1 MATISRTGIADGSAI
16 QAEHITR
23 IIDTLDGTATTDI
36 IATGSFT
43 GSFIGDGSS
52 LTGVIGEWDG
62 TLNGNA
68 EITGSLTVTSGSG
81 TGIVDFSTATAISE
95 SAVNIVTSLKVDG
108 SFNTDYFLAESG
120 SYNLES
126 IINSGGTVD
135 IDLKHAAPLFI
146 ALPSP
151 GSYVGSQYT
160 FTFQRNT
167 PNAAAY
173 VRFTEGTTKLA
184 ATIVDVTGNSFMTK
198 ATTMISSSLGT
209 PTPETRISLIAG
221 KSFWHM
227 NIVTENGANWY
238 SA

>member
-43 GSFIGDGSS
+43 GSFIGDGSN
-52 LTGVIGEWDG
+52 LTGVTGEWDG
-62 TLNGNA
+62 TLNGDA

-81 TGIVDFSTATAISE
+81 TSIVDFSTATAVSE
-95 SAVNIVTSLKVDG
+95 SAVNIATSLKVDG

-120 SYNLES
+120 SYNLED
-126 IINSGGTVD
+126 IINPGGIVD
-135 IDLKHAAPLFI
+135 IELKQAAPLLI
-146 ALPSP
+146 TLPSP
-151 GSYVGSQYT
+151 STYLGSRYT

-167 PNAAAY
+167 PNPAAY
-173 VRFTEGTTKLA
+173 VRFNQASTLLA
-184 ATIVDVTGNSFMTK
+184 ATVIDVTGNSFMTK
-198 ATTMISSSLGT
+198 ATTIVSSSLGT
-209 PTPETRISLIAG
+209 PTPETRIDLIAG
-221 KSFWHM
+221 KNFWHM
-227 NIVTENGANWY
+227 NIVTEDGVDWY

>member
-16 QAEHITR
+16 QAEHIIR

-43 GSFIGDGSS
+43 GSFTGNGSS

-68 EITGSLTVTSGSG
+68 EITGSLTITGAGS
-81 TGIVDFSTATAISE
+81 IVDFTAATAISE
-95 SAVNIVTSLKVDG
+95 SAVNITTSLRVPG

-146 ALPSP
+146 TLPSP
-151 GSYVGSQYT
+151 AQYVGSQYT

-173 VRFTEGTTKLA
+173 VRFTQGSTQIA
-184 ATIVDVTGNSFMTK
+184 ATVIDVTGNSFMTK
-198 ATTMISSSLGT
+198 ATTVVSSSLGT
-209 PTPETRISLIAG
+209 PTPETRIDLIAG

>member
-16 QAEHITR
+16 QAEHIIR

-43 GSFIGDGSS
+43 GSFTGNGSS

-68 EITGSLTVTSGSG
+68 EITGSLTVTGAGS
-81 TGIVDFSTATAISE
+81 IVDFTAATAISE
-95 SAVNIVTSLKVDG
+95 SAVNITTSLRVPG

-146 ALPSP
+146 TLPNP
-151 GSYVGSQYT
+151 AQYVGSQYT

-173 VRFTEGTTKLA
+173 VRFTQGSTQIA
-184 ATIVDVTGNSFMTK
+184 ATVIDVTGNSFMTK
-198 ATTMISSSLGT
+198 ATTVVSSSLGT
-209 PTPETRISLIAG
+209 PTPETRIDLIAG

>member
-16 QAEHITR
+16 QAEHIIR

-43 GSFIGDGSS
+43 GSFTGNGSS

-68 EITGSLTVTSGSG
+68 EITGSLTITGAGS
-81 TGIVDFSTATAISE
+81 IVDFTAATAISE
-95 SAVNIVTSLKVDG
+95 SAVNITTSLRVPG

-146 ALPSP
+146 TLPSP
-151 GSYVGSQYT
+151 TQYVGSQYT

-173 VRFTEGTTKLA
+173 VRFTQGSTQIA
-184 ATIVDVTGNSFMTK
+184 ATVIDVTGNSFMTK
-198 ATTMISSSLGT
+198 ATTVVSSSLGT
-209 PTPETRISLIAG
+209 PTPETRIDLIAG

>member
-1 MATISRTGIADGSAI
+1 MATISKIGITDGSSI

-23 IIDTLDGTATTDI
+23 IINSLDGTATTDI

-43 GSFIGDGSS
+43 GSFTGNGSG

-68 EITGSLTVTSGSG
+68 QITGSLTVTGAG
-81 TGIVDFSTATAISE
+81 ALVDFTAATSISE
-95 SAVNIVTSLKVDG
+95 SAVNITTSLRVPG

-126 IINSGGTVD
+126 MINSGGTVD

-146 ALPSP
+146 TLPSP
-151 GSYVGSQYT
+151 AQYVGSQYV
-160 FTFQRNT
+160 FTFHRNT

-173 VRFTEGTTKLA
+173 VRFGEATTKLA
-184 ATIVDVTGNSFMTK
+184 ATVIDVAGNSFMTK
-198 ATTMISSSLGT
+198 ATNIVSSSLGT
-209 PTPETRISLIAG
+209 PTPETRIDLIAG
-221 KSFWHM
+221 KTFWHM